1 MHEYST
7 TDGKW
12 SITVPQFEWS
22 HVVIT
27 YDSGSASNDPVF
39 YLNGVSQ
46 TVSED
51 VTPVGSRLNDALQ
64 DLYIGNDV
72 NTTVA
77 FDGIINEVAIW
88 EVALD
93 ADAVTQIYNS
103 GVPLDLTSDSGNYDN
118 SDSLVGYWRN
128 DGNTTWTDRANTG
141 VASFDGTDDYIDTGA
156 SPRALVGS
164 SSAFTVSAWINAQD
178 DDNDYI
184 VGAMESGA
192 ERFYLR
198 VVDNGGTGY
207 VKWGYGDTAS
217 SDQLAPVNLNQW
229 HHVVWTYDTTNA
241 KVYVDGSLKYTNAIS
256 GKTITNTDNLYIGA
270 LNNNGSTANYF
281 RGKIANVN
289 VFNTALTA
297 TEVSELYAID
307 KRSSISGHSQFSNCV
322 ASYLMGAGDGDST
335 STIQDQTS
343 NNNDGTVNGAG
354 LVGYND
360 GTASGSPVEI
370 LIPEGST
377 EGRDNQGYYL
387 SDTTTIS
394 NGIRLFGSEYIE
406 VDDSEALDFGT
417 GDFSI
422 DCWIK
427 HDNSAQEQIV
437 SKSSGS
443 GNPKWLFEVRGTDK
457 IALETYNSSGT
468 LSWVQTNDTIT
479 AGAWNHVVV
488 TAERGSATGFKV
500 YINGSEVSSYAN
512 RDTVPTTTLSNDGT
526 LKIGQY
532 NNSQYNTGLIDEVR
546 IYKKV
551 LSADEVLKNYNN
563 GKSSHQ

>member
-1 MHEYST
+1 M
-7 TDGKW
+7 
-12 SITVPQFEWS
+12 
-22 HVVIT
+22 
-27 YDSGSASNDPVF
+27 
-39 YLNGVSQ
+39 
-46 TVSED
+46 
-51 VTPVGSRLNDALQ
+51 
-64 DLYIGNDV
+64 
-72 NTTVA
+72 
-77 FDGIINEVAIW
+77 
-88 EVALD
+88 
-93 ADAVTQIYNS
+93 
-103 GVPLDLTSDSGNYDN
+103 
-118 SDSLVGYWRN
+118 
-128 DGNTTWTDRANTG
+128 
-141 VASFDGTDDYIDTGA
+141 
-156 SPRALVGS
+156 
-164 SSAFTVSAWINAQD
+164 
-178 DDNDYI
+178 
-184 VGAMESGA
+184 
-192 ERFYLR
+192 
-198 VVDNGGTGY
+198 
-207 VKWGYGDTAS
+207 
-217 SDQLAPVNLNQW
+217 
-229 HHVVWTYDTTNA
+229 
-241 KVYVDGSLKYTNAIS
+241 
-256 GKTITNTDNLYIGA
+256 
-270 LNNNGSTANYF
+270 
-281 RGKIANVN
+281 ANVN

-551 LSADEVLKNYNN
+551 LSADEVLKNYNI
-563 GKSSHQ
+563 